1 MFMKKKFYLIFVF
14 IFSVQLMNAQTYPG
28 GVGTNL
34 KLWIKSGE
42 GTSVTSGFVNS
53 WQYAN
58 NGALSFSATGS
69 DRPSLLNNK
78 INFNPSVNFAGS
90 NFMDGPTGV
99 DAPITLDNDEYTVFA
114 VWQTSAISAGQSI
127 WTQGK
132 TGNASGD
139 YFSFYTLNGKY
150 GNAFEEP
157 PSAQTIQGNYLVNTW
172 NISQIKLL
180 NSGADDFELTDDRN
194 ISTGSLK
201 IGSDP
206 LNEDGAGL
214 RSIKDE
220 LNRLGNSG
228 GPTDAPFDG
237 DIAELIVY
245 DGTLTIDES
254 QKVFTY
260 LAVKYGVTLK
270 TDLISSSTAST
281 VWDASQDGGLYNHGI
296 FGLALDIGSDLLV
309 TKSNSIETGNGDG
322 SGQSLKANVVIS
334 NPSSLTD
341 DETYLLIG
349 NDNASTAQLTTSTDL
364 PPTGAGSSRLA
375 REWKVQ
381 LRNAKNPGTVSLT
394 FDLTD
399 ITVTGST
406 KEDFRLMVTDDPTG
420 DFTSVN
426 TRIYKATIYNA
437 DTVRFNNVTLGNNE
451 VFSLITFAAGALPVT
466 WKSFTGTIVSGGIA
480 LNWVVDNNEEGKT
493 YEIEYSSDGKNFA
506 KTGEVLNQKN
516 VQSYKFN
523 YNTTVSGMHYFRIH
537 QVDLN
542 GQAYYSK
549 VVKVLIKG
557 NSAYTVRLLNNP
569 VINSYAEFE
578 VISTKRGK
586 ASIEL
591 LSFTGSKIASK
602 QASIIQ
608 GTNRIKIP
616 MDRAAAG
623 TYILKLQIDEVL
635 VTEKVMKF

>member
-1 MFMKKKFYLIFVF
+1 MKKKFYLIFVLVL
-14 IFSVQLMNAQTYPG
+14 SVQLMKAQTYPG
-28 GVGTNL
+28 GVSTNL
-34 KLWIKSGE
+34 KLWIKSDQ
-42 GTSVTSGFVNS
+42 GTSNTGGLLDS

-58 NGALSFSATGS
+58 SAFSFTSTGS
-69 DRPSLLNNK
+69 DRPSLLANK
-78 INFNPSVNFAGS
+78 LNFKPSVNFAGA
-90 NFMDGPTGV
+90 NMMNGPTGA

-114 VWQTSAISAGQSI
+114 VWQTSVNSANQSI

-132 TGNASGD
+132 TGNVSGD

-150 GNAFEEP
+150 GSAFEEP
-157 PSAQTIQGNYLVNTW
+157 PTAQTIQGVYTVNTW
-172 NISQIKLL
+172 NISQMRLL
-180 NSGADDFELTDDRN
+180 NSATSDFILTDNKN
-194 ISTGSLK
+194 ISTGPL
-201 IGSDP
+201 ILGSDV

-245 DGTLTIDES
+245 DGPLADDET

-260 LAVKYGVTLK
+260 LAVKYGITLK
-270 TDLISSSTAST
+270 TELISSSTAST
-281 VWDASQDGGLYNHGI
+281 VWDASQDAGKYNNGI
-296 FGLALDIGSDLLV
+296 FGLALDIGADLDV
-309 TKSNSIETGNGDG
+309 RKSNSIETGNGDG
-322 SGQSLKANVVIS
+322 TGQSGKANIVIS
-334 NPSSLTD
+334 NPSALTD

-349 NDNASTAQLTTSTDL
+349 NDNFSTAEVTTSTDL
-364 PPTGAGSSRLA
+364 PPTGVGSSRLG

-381 LRNAKNPGTVSLT
+381 LRNSKNLGTVSLT

-399 ITVTGST
+399 ITVSGHV

-420 DFTSVN
+420 DFTSAN
-426 TRIYKATIYNA
+426 ARTYKAAIYNA
-437 DTVRFNNVTLGNNE
+437 DTVRFNNVTLNNNE

-466 WKSFTGTIVSGGIA
+466 WKSFTGSVISGGIA

-493 YEIEYSSDGKNFA
+493 YEIEHSSDGKNFA

-523 YNTTVSGMHYFRIH
+523 YNTTASGIHYFRIH
-537 QVDLN
+537 QIDMN

-569 VINSYAEFE
+569 VINNYAEFE
-578 VISTKRGK
+578 IVASKRGK

-591 LSFTGSKIASK
+591 LSFAGAKIANK
-602 QASIIQ
+602 QVSVNQ

-616 MDRAAAG
+616 MDRAATG
-623 TYILKLQIDEVL
+623 TYLLKLQIDDVL